1 MKQELPSS
9 IKSKY
14 QQRLGNQESLSS
26 MMNRR
31 NLEIAQTLYE
41 QIPYR
46 CSSCGMRFTNKA
58 LLYKHLDWHYQFNM
72 DLKDKSK
79 DTNLGRIQL
88 ITIDHWIK
96 DEGNKNYKTSN
107 IENAE
112 EDFEFENYVP
122 SSENTKSCKACGEV
136 FKETWDGDKE
146 MWLLENAA
154 KIKYEEEDGGTA
166 ADGTKQKSVNFDL
179 MHFRCYKLC
188 LQNESK

>member
-1 MKQELPSS
+1 
-9 IKSKY
+9 
-14 QQRLGNQESLSS
+14 
-26 MMNRR
+26 
-31 NLEIAQTLYE
+31 
-41 QIPYR
+41 
-46 CSSCGMRFTNKA
+46 MRFTNKA

-122 SSENTKSCKACGEV
+122 SSNNSKSCKACGEV
-136 FKETWDGDKE
+136 FKETWDADKE